1 METVIRVP
9 AGLRSILTS
18 FLDPAFLYNVLV
30 THGGLSSQLPPV
42 AVTLEGRLMRQR
54 K

>member
-18 FLDPAFLYNVLV
+18 FLDPAFLHNVLV